1 MISVKNLPFSKEK
14 LRELGKLCIKNL
26 SIKEKKKNLEGGLR
40 AFKDGKVYSMGCKNI
55 SSST

>member
-1 MISVKNLPFSKEK
+1 MVSVKDLPFSKEK

-26 SIKEKKKNLEGGLR
+26 SIKEKKNPEGGLLR
-40 AFKDGKVYSMGCKNI
+40 AFKDGKVNFMGCKNT